1 MREYILTSLW
11 QVFMVWGGERMV
23 FLIEPNVCALVDFSF
38 SGPCDQYT
46 APCDCDAVR
55 EVCGGDWGTT

>member
-1 MREYILTSLW
+1 
-11 QVFMVWGGERMV
+11 MV
-23 FLIEPNVCALVDFSF
+23 FLIEPNVCALADFSF